1 MSDTGKTKRIAVIV
15 AALAVTAALGA
26 GTVLALG
33 ATGTQPGGETVE
45 PPGGDDKVAEMK
57 DAPTVQNSYVV
68 VFDNTVSADA
78 VGVTAADL
86 ARKHGATVTTEYSS
100 ALSGF
105 AMQATAEQAEQLAQ
119 EPTVE
124 YVQPNQR
131 ISIDGS

>member
-1 MSDTGKTKRIAVIV
+1 MSETRKTKRIAVIV

-33 ATGTQPGGETVE
+33 ATGTQSGGETVE
-45 PPGGDDKVAEMK
+45 PPGGDKVAEMK
-57 DAPTVQNSYVV
+57 DAPTVQDSYVV
-68 VFDNTVSADA
+68 VFEDTVSAEA

-86 ARKHGATVTTEYSS
+86 ARKHGVTVTTEYSS

-119 EPTVE
+119 EPTVK

-131 ISIDGS
+131 ISVDGS